1 MGAALT
7 YARRYALFTLVGIA
21 GEDDLDAPDLN
32 LRVEAKR
39 DEPEGAEAKTD
50 AEALPLSRCLSNG
63 QVQRRHGG
71 ARNGARVR
79 STRPMLN
86 VDESAAQRDQLIA
99 DLAQLRSLDEAADWV
114 HKNMPAKNALTA
126 ADADLVGVAFRD
138 RLVVIDLEISALEN
152 RPHLAGANG
161 GTELNEQLL
170 ESEGAPSLGFLEGPG
185 VGSMVPRDPPEGC
198 ERGVAGKTIRLQR
211 ALQIC
216 GDAGLHYLWPDA
228 ERSAPHSLCPR
239 ALGRKVS
246 DEYTVPV
253 CRLHHR
259 ELHRYG
265 DEASWWAITSID
277 PLPIA
282 LELWKRSRSGHG

>member
-1 MGAALT
+1 
-7 YARRYALFTLVGIA
+7 
-21 GEDDLDAPDLN
+21 
-32 LRVEAKR
+32 
-39 DEPEGAEAKTD
+39 
-50 AEALPLSRCLSNG
+50 
-63 QVQRRHGG
+63 
-71 ARNGARVR
+71 
-79 STRPMLN
+79 MLN

-198 ERGVAGKTIRLQR
+198 ERGVAGKTIRLRDKEHCKYVATQ
-211 ALQIC
+211 ACIIC
-216 GDAGLHYLWPDA
+216 GRMPSEAHHIRFALARSVEKLATNIRFQSAGSIIA
-228 ERSAPHSLCPR
+228 NCTAM
-239 ALGRKVS
+239 V
-246 DEYTVPV
+246 T
-253 CRLHHR
+253 RLHGGPALALIR
-259 ELHRYG
+259 CPLHSNCGSYR
-265 DEASWWAITSID
+265 DQAIAD
-277 PLPIA
+277 
-282 LELWKRSRSGHG
+282 